1 MERKESLWKE
11 FEIGKKEAILILL
24 AAISFIYFR
33 FFSINSIA
41 TVILSLIVGVWLA
54 FRPSEFAVKGLGSA
68 SRYLG
73 FSAYITGMLSS
84 LASNTPEAVIGGLT
98 AYRGFVTGNTELL
111 DVSVISILAAAGFN
125 ILLMGLVVMIIS
137 RKNKGR
143 PVKVPRE
150 VIQNESELMR
160 WTIVA
165 LAAIF
170 ALGVSRILLEST
182 DLLKII
188 SEAMITTFST
198 GVIDVNPVAA
208 FSLYYHSYNLEHLS
222 LPRLAGVVMFVSYI
236 VYTIFMFKRSKNNKQ
251 EAKPIHGRLISR
263 KGTVTLVILGFVGI
277 FFGGEI
283 LTTGIETAMET
294 LNLSSYGEPV
304 LIIALLLGF
313 AGAVPEHGIALVAA
327 FRGETEL
334 SLGNLLGGILQTILL
349 IIGGIAIL
357 VPIPINLFTLFQIAI
372 AAAVLWFLK
381 RAIMDDEKIDIFEG
395 LMIALIQVFVFIL
408 MLFGGV

>member
-1 MERKESLWKE
+1 MERKASLWKE
-11 FEIGKKEAILILL
+11 FEIGKKEAILIAL

-33 FFSINSIA
+33 FFSINSTI
-41 TVILSLIVGVWLA
+41 VIILSFIVGVWLA
-54 FRPSEFAVKGLGSA
+54 FRPSEWAVKGLGSA

-73 FSAYITGMLSS
+73 FSAYITGVLSS
-84 LASNTPEAVIGGLT
+84 IASNTPEAVIGGLT
-98 AYRGFVTGNTELL
+98 AYRGFVTGNVELL
-111 DVSVISILAAAGFN
+111 DISVISILAAAGFN

-143 PVKVPRE
+143 PVKVPKE

-182 DLLKII
+182 DLVKIM
-188 SEAMITTFST
+188 SNTMITTCLT
-198 GVIDVNPVAA
+198 GVVNVNPATA
-208 FSLYYHSYNLEHLS
+208 FALYYHLYNLEQLS
-222 LPRLAGVVMFVSYI
+222 LPRLAGLVMFVSYI
-236 VYTIFMFKRSKNNKQ
+236 VYTLFMLKTRKNSKEKT
-251 EAKPIHGRLISR
+251 EPIHGELISR
-263 KGTVTLVILGFVGI
+263 KGTAILVVLGFVGI
-277 FFGGEI
+277 FFGAEI
-283 LTTGIETAMET
+283 LTTGVETAMET
-294 LNLSSYGEPV
+294 LNLAYYGEPV
-304 LIIALLLGF
+304 LIISFLLGF

-327 FRGETEL
+327 FRGQTEL
-334 SLGNLLGGILQTILL
+334 SLGNLLGGVLQTILL

-372 AAAVLWFLK
+372 AAVVIWFLK

>member
-1 MERKESLWKE
+1 MRLWKE
-11 FEIGKKEAILILL
+11 FEIGKKEAIIIVL
-24 AAISFIYFR
+24 AAISLIYFR
-33 FFSINSIA
+33 FFSINSTI
-41 TVILSLIVGVWLA
+41 VIILSFIVGVWLA
-54 FRPSEFAVKGLGSA
+54 FRPSEWAVKGLGSA

-73 FSAYITGMLSS
+73 FSAYITGVLSS

-98 AYRGFVTGNTELL
+98 AYRGFVTGNVELL
-111 DVSVISILAAAGFN
+111 DISVISILAAAGFN
-125 ILLMGLVVMIIS
+125 ILLLGLVVMIIT

-143 PVKVPRE
+143 PVEVPKE

-165 LAAIF
+165 LVAIF
-170 ALGVSRILLEST
+170 ALGISRILLEST

-188 SEAMITTFST
+188 GDTMITSCLT
-198 GVIDVNPVAA
+198 GVIDVNPAVA
-208 FSLYYHSYNLEHLS
+208 FSLYYHLYNLEHLS
-222 LPRLAGVVMFVSYI
+222 LPRIAGLVMFVSYI
-236 VYTIFMFKRSKNNKQ
+236 VYTIFMFKRQNSNK
-251 EAKPIHGRLISR
+251 EKTKPIHEGLISR
-263 KGTVTLVILGFVGI
+263 KGTVILVILGFVGI
-277 FFGGEI
+277 FFAGEI
-283 LTTGIETAMET
+283 LTTGVETAMET
-294 LNLSSYGEPV
+294 LNLASYGEPV
-304 LIIALLLGF
+304 LIISLLLGF

-334 SLGNLLGGILQTILL
+334 SLGNLLGGVLQTILL

-372 AAAVLWFLK
+372 AAAVIWFLK
-381 RAIMDDEKIDIFEG
+381 RAIMDDERIDVFEG

>member
-1 MERKESLWKE
+1 MERKASLWKE
-11 FEIGKKEAILILL
+11 FEIGKKEAILIAL
-24 AAISFIYFR
+24 AAISYIYFR
-33 FFSINSIA
+33 FFSINSTI
-41 TVILSLIVGVWLA
+41 VIILSFIVGVWLA
-54 FRPSEFAVKGLGSA
+54 FRPSEWAVKGLGSA

-73 FSAYITGMLSS
+73 FSAYITGVLSS
-84 LASNTPEAVIGGLT
+84 IASNTPEAVIGGLT
-98 AYRGFVTGNTELL
+98 AYRGFVTGNVELL
-111 DVSVISILAAAGFN
+111 DISVISILAAAGFN

-143 PVKVPRE
+143 PVKVPKE

-182 DLLKII
+182 DLVKIM
-188 SEAMITTFST
+188 SNTMITTCLT
-198 GVIDVNPVAA
+198 GVVNVNPATA
-208 FSLYYHSYNLEHLS
+208 FALYYHLNNLEQLS
-222 LPRLAGVVMFVSYI
+222 LPRLAGLIMFVSYI
-236 VYTIFMFKRSKNNKQ
+236 VYTIFMLKTRKNSKEKT
-251 EAKPIHGRLISR
+251 EPIHGELISR
-263 KGTVTLVILGFVGI
+263 KGTAILVVLGFVGI

-283 LTTGIETAMET
+283 LTTGVETAMET
-294 LNLSSYGEPV
+294 LNLAYYGEPV
-304 LIIALLLGF
+304 LIISFLLGF

-327 FRGETEL
+327 FRGQTEL
-334 SLGNLLGGILQTILL
+334 SLGNLLGGVLQTILL

-372 AAAVLWFLK
+372 AAVVIWFLK